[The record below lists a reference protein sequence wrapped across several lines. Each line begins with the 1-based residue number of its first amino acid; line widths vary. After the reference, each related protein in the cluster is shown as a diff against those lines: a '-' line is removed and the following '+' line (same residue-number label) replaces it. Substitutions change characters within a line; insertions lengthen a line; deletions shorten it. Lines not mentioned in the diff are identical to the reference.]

1 MKITDKHTKNV
12 FIMPKIETKYL
23 NRAKKTELKLLYYI
37 FSHGDSFCVENACRE
52 LDETAESVNAALAF
66 WRCAGVIEDE
76 TDFEE
81 KNGSEFSGD
90 TAVTAAKAEKP
101 SANDKKNTSAPTDI
115 TAKKPSDSY
124 TLAEIASARSENSEF
139 GSLINYLEKHTGHM
153 YNAAEQGIIL
163 YLYDTLGIDC
173 ELIMGVAQ
181 YCISK
186 GKTSPRYI
194 QKTVM
199 NITEQGIKTYAEFD
213 NYLRMQEKRDNYRE
227 MVKRI
232 IGAGQRALSK
242 SESSIVDSWENKYGF
257 SEQLISLAYEK
268 TVAKINKPQVAYMSK
283 ILINWHENG
292 LQTPEQVNEFFSSQ
306 SSSSSLS
313 TASSSDGRL
322 DINLEDY
329 FEKPDLS

>member
-1 MKITDKHTKNV
+1 
-12 FIMPKIETKYL
+12 MPKIETKYL

-101 SANDKKNTSAPTDI
+101 SANDKKNTAAPTDI

-173 ELIMGVAQ
+173 WGADHDPAHQALLSSRVPVVENLNNLGLLHGRRGYFVMLPLKIRAGSA
-181 YCISK
+181 
-186 GKTSPRYI
+186 SPVRP
-194 QKTVM
+194 VV
-199 NITEQGIKTYAEFD
+199 
-213 NYLRMQEKRDNYRE
+213 L
-227 MVKRI
+227 
-232 IGAGQRALSK
+232 
-242 SESSIVDSWENKYGF
+242 VDRK
-257 SEQLISLAYEK
+257 A
-268 TVAKINKPQVAYMSK
+268 
-283 ILINWHENG
+283 
-292 LQTPEQVNEFFSSQ
+292 
-306 SSSSSLS
+306 
-313 TASSSDGRL
+313 
-322 DINLEDY
+322 
-329 FEKPDLS
+329 

>member
-1 MKITDKHTKNV
+1 
-12 FIMPKIETKYL
+12 
-23 NRAKKTELKLLYYI
+23 
-37 FSHGDSFCVENACRE
+37 
-52 LDETAESVNAALAF
+52 
-66 WRCAGVIEDE
+66 
-76 TDFEE
+76 
-81 KNGSEFSGD
+81 
-90 TAVTAAKAEKP
+90 
-101 SANDKKNTSAPTDI
+101 
-115 TAKKPSDSY
+115 
-124 TLAEIASARSENSEF
+124 
-139 GSLINYLEKHTGHM
+139 
-153 YNAAEQGIIL
+153 
-163 YLYDTLGIDC
+163 
-173 ELIMGVAQ
+173 
-181 YCISK
+181 
-186 GKTSPRYI
+186 
-194 QKTVM
+194 M

-242 SESSIVDSWENKYGF
+242 SESSIIDSWENKYGF

-306 SSSSSLS
+306 SSSSLS
-313 TASSSDGRL
+313 AASPSDGRL